1 MDKMESLLKDW
12 KEMTHSMEMELQ
24 AKDEL
29 IDALKGQIRCLKEQ
43 ITLLEDEKKRLI
55 DAGNKLSKQCED
67 LDKICMCQQELIEEL
82 QTIFSDLPEKP

>member
-1 MDKMESLLKDW
+1 MDKMESLFKDW

-29 IDALKGQIRCLKEQ
+29 IDVLKDQIRNLKDQ

-82 QTIFSDLPEKP
+82 RTIFSDLPGEP

>member
-1 MDKMESLLKDW
+1 M
-12 KEMTHSMEMELQ
+12 
-24 AKDEL
+24 
-29 IDALKGQIRCLKEQ
+29 
-43 ITLLEDEKKRLI
+43 EDEKKRLI